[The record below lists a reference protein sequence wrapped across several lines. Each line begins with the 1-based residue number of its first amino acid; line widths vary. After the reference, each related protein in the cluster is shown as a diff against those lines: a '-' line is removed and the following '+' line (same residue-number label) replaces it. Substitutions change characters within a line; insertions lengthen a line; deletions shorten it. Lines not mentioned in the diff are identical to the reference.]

1 MSFERLGLSESS
13 LEAVRRKG
21 FETPTDIQR
30 EVIPRLLEG
39 TVDIIGQSQTGTG
52 KTAAFALP
60 IIEAIDSN
68 EKTVQAIILTPT
80 RELALQVAD
89 EIKSLRG
96 KKRIYVYAI
105 YGGQPIGPQIR
116 ALERGV
122 HVVVGTPG
130 RVLDHLNRGTL
141 DLSAVK
147 FFVLDEADRML
158 DMGFIDDIEEIMK
171 RAPED
176 KRILMFSATMP
187 MGILLLAK
195 KYMKNPDVVLVSR
208 DEIVPE
214 MVDQEYIEVLPA
226 RKYEKLKEVL
236 DEGFY
241 GIIFCHTKRET
252 RELSERLR
260 RDGFKA
266 DALNGDMSQAAR
278 ERTFGRFK
286 ERKINVLVATDVAA
300 RGLDVREITH
310 VVNYSLPMNPEQ
322 YIHRIG
328 RTGRMGKKGKAITF
342 LEPGEIGR
350 FRGIARKAK
359 VEVKRSHLSEKIPKH
374 FRNENLEREYR
385 QRWGRRR
392 F

>member
-300 RGLDVREITH
+300 RGLDVGEITH

>member
-1 MSFERLGLSESS
+1 MSFKELGLSKASV
-13 LEAVRRKG
+13 EAVERKG
-21 FETPTDIQR
+21 FSEPTDVQR
-30 EVIPRLLEG
+30 EVIPLILDG
-39 TVDIIGQSQTGTG
+39 KSDVVGQSKTGSG
-52 KTAAFALP
+52 KTAAFGLP
-60 IIEAIDSN
+60 ILDMVEESRR
-68 EKTVQAIILTPT
+68 EVQTLILTPT
-80 RELALQVAD
+80 RELAIQVS
-89 EIKSLRG
+89 EELRSLRG
-96 KKRIYVYAI
+96 KRKIDVYAI

-176 KRILMFSATMP
+176 KRVLMFSATMP

-260 RDGFKA
+260 RDGFRA

>member
-13 LEAVRRKG
+13 LEAIRRKG

-176 KRILMFSATMP
+176 KRVLMFSATMP

-260 RDGFKA
+260 RDGFRA

>member
-195 KYMKNPDVVLVSR
+195 KYMKNPDVVLVSK